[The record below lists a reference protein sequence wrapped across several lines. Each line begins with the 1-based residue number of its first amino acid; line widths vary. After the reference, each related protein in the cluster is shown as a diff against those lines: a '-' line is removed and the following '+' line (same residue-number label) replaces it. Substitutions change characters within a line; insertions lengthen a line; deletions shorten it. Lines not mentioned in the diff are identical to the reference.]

1 LTAIFFAIKPVILAF
16 GFFKSQAGVYN
27 PWRAAYTD
35 SPSSRKFSKPF
46 GDRFTMH
53 LLGIDVGTGGTRAL
67 VINEHGQVIASATAE
82 HEAFASPR
90 TGWAEQD
97 PGDWWRACGEA
108 VRAVLTNHDLRGDT
122 ISGIGLSGQMH
133 GATLLDEKDEVVR
146 PALIW
151 CDQRTEAQCQR
162 ITEKVGP
169 QRLIELTCNPALTGF
184 TLPKLLWV
192 RDNEPDLWKR
202 VRSVLLPKDYVRLKL
217 TGERATDVA
226 DASGTLLFD
235 VVNRRWS
242 ASMLEATEIDE
253 RLLPKVFES
262 PDITGYLSAEAAAMT
277 GLKEG
282 IPVVAGAGDQAAG
295 AVGMGIVRP
304 GAVSATIGTSGV
316 VFAATAKPALDTR
329 GRVHTFCHAI
339 PERWH
344 VMGVT
349 QAAGLS
355 LRWFRDNFGASDDDG
370 RDPYER
376 LSEEAAKVATGAD
389 FLLWTPY
396 LMGERTPHLDP
407 YVRASL
413 VGLTASHT
421 RAHVIR
427 AILEGVA
434 FSLRDTFEIFA
445 EMKVPVETV
454 RLGGGGARSAL
465 WRQIQ
470 ADVYNQA
477 IEIVEAEEGAA
488 YGAALL
494 AGVGCKLWPTVDAA
508 CDGVVR
514 VKTRVAF
521 DPPSAEVLNR
531 QYKAFRALYPALRE
545 VMDMAKESPL

>member
-1 LTAIFFAIKPVILAF
+1 
-16 GFFKSQAGVYN
+16 
-27 PWRAAYTD
+27 
-35 SPSSRKFSKPF
+35 
-46 GDRFTMH
+46 MH

-67 VINEHGQVIASATAE
+67 VINEGGQVVASATAE
-82 HEAFASPR
+82 HAAFASPQ

-97 PGDWWRACGEA
+97 PNDWWRACGVA
-108 VRAVLTNHDLRGDT
+108 VREVLTTDQLRAEDVCGV
-122 ISGIGLSGQMH
+122 GLSGQMH
-133 GATLLDEKDEVVR
+133 GATLLDEGDEVVR

-151 CDQRTEAQCQR
+151 CDQRTDAQCKA
-162 ITEKVGP
+162 ITEKVGSE
-169 QRLIELTCNPALTGF
+169 QLIELTCNPALTGF

-192 RDNEPDLWKR
+192 RDQEPDLWR
-202 VRSVLLPKDYVRLKL
+202 EVRRVLLPKDYVRFKL

-235 VVNRRWS
+235 VINRRWS
-242 ASMLEATEIDE
+242 QQMLEAAGIDE
-253 RLLPKVFES
+253 VLLPKVYES
-262 PDITGYLSAEAAAMT
+262 PAITGRVSAEGARAT

-282 IPVVAGAGDQAAG
+282 TPVVAGAGDQAAG

-316 VFAATAKPALDTR
+316 VFAATARPALDKG

-355 LRWFRDNFGASDDDG
+355 LRWFRDHFGAGSDDG

-376 LSEEAAKVATGAD
+376 LSEEAATVGAGAD

-396 LMGERTPHLDP
+396 LMGERTLHLDP

-434 FSLRDTFEIFA
+434 FSLRDSFEIFA

-454 RLGGGGARSAL
+454 RLGGGGARSSL

-470 ADVYNQA
+470 ADIYNQTV
-477 IEIVEAEEGAA
+477 EIVEAEEGAA

-494 AGVGCKLWPTVDAA
+494 AGVGCEVWPTVDAA
-508 CDGVVR
+508 CEQVVR
-514 VKTRVAF
+514 VKSRVAP
-521 DPPSAEVLNR
+521 DAASARLLSR
-531 QYKAFRALYPALRE
+531 QYRAFRALYPALRE
-545 VMDMAKESPL
+545 VMDMAKETCD